1 MIEEAMKY
9 RCGELFQNTMDCA
22 PQRRTIPATM
32 QPKDGDPLDYAI
44 NWLDTNGYHAIRGGI
59 G

>member
-1 MIEEAMKY
+1 MKY